1 MSNLEDKLSASLQ
14 SQRRRPGVKTSE
26 TDKPAPAPV
35 SGADKDRGRETRAD
49 EVDLNAGGG
58 RGVNPPRVWPD

>member
-1 MSNLEDKLSASLQ
+1 MSNLEDKLNASLQ
-14 SQRRRPGVKTSE
+14 AQRRRPGTRGSGM
-26 TDKPAPAPV
+26 DKAAPAE
-35 SGADKDRGRETRAD
+35 GGNKDKDGEARVD

>member
-1 MSNLEDKLSASLQ
+1 MSNLEDKLNASLQ
-14 SQRRRPGVKTSE
+14 AQRRRPGTKSGDI
-26 TDKPAPAPV
+26 DKVAPAADV
-35 SGADKDRGRETRAD
+35 KKDQGSGARAD

>member
-14 SQRRRPGVKTSE
+14 TQRRRPGTKTGDR
-26 TDKPAPAPV
+26 DKVGPAG
-35 SGADKDRGRETRAD
+35 GAEHAKDRETHVD

>member
-14 SQRRRPGVKTSE
+14 TQRRRPGTKTGE
-26 TDKPAPAPV
+26 GDKSGPAA
-35 SGADKDRGRETRAD
+35 GAENAKSRETHAD

>member
-14 SQRRRPGVKTSE
+14 TQRRRPGVKTGE
-26 TDKPAPAPV
+26 GEKPAPAPV
-35 SGADKDRGRETRAD
+35 SGADKGRETRAD

>member
-14 SQRRRPGVKTSE
+14 TQRRRPGT
-26 TDKPAPAPV
+26 KPAEAERPAAPDA
-35 SGADKDRGRETRAD
+35 GGKGMATPAD
-49 EVDLNAGGG
+49 EADLNAGGG